1 VLLLGD
7 DAIHGVDNP
16 MRAYTGAIHV
26 YGGDFFAT
34 PRSQW
39 DADTLEEAPWDIEAV
54 REAFAAAEE
63 AFEANGAPG
72 ST

>member
-1 VLLLGD
+1 
-7 DAIHGVDNP
+7 
-16 MRAYTGAIHV
+16 M

-54 REAFAAAEE
+54 RDAFAAAERAVAASGGPE
-63 AFEANGAPG
+63 
-72 ST
+72 STTGRS